1 VTTVATSVASLPPRT
16 ERRRAVPVSLLWIEL
31 RRNVM
36 PWLLPVIAGVF
47 WLDSYR
53 TTLGQMPLWSAQTA
67 ITIGQG
73 HPLIDFG
80 PFVAGA
86 AAWMGSRD
94 GRRGTTDLVSVTARS
109 RWAGQLVTWLAT
121 TAWALAGYIVLVGAL
136 YAVIAGRVSWGG
148 PPWWP
153 VVAMG
158 AGVLLFSTAGF
169 VAGALFPGRF
179 VAPLAAFGAFVLL
192 VMSSHAGFS
201 DRIGAWSILP
211 NSGQGGLGFGSGIFY
226 PFLADLSI
234 ARLMAL
240 AGLSVA
246 ALGVLG
252 LWPSAGGL
260 RRARLAALI
269 TVAGLA
275 VAATAIGLLGTARAE
290 AHGVVIP
297 TLDAGASTRAISYAP
312 VCSRGATPVCL
323 HPAYGSYLPGLVA
336 ALDPTLREVAGLP
349 GAPRGVT
356 QVAASFGG
364 PSQYS
369 TVDIIARTPA
379 YDLSLGNLDFGPAV
393 SGRFEDQLRYLFL
406 YAFVGAGPQGGTPTQ
421 QAVVSAL
428 LSRVGVSFAAQPGLL
443 TPSPSVTIGSNGG
456 LPGLPPKDAPVYAAA
471 ERFASQPVAA
481 QRAWLRSH
489 LSALRSGGL
498 TPDQLP

>member
-1 VTTVATSVASLPPRT
+1 MTTVATPVTSLPRRT
-16 ERRRAVPVSLLWIEL
+16 KRSRTIPGRLLWIEL

-36 PWLLPVIAGVF
+36 PWLLPVIAVVF

-80 PFVAGA
+80 PFVTGA

-109 RWAGQLVTWLAT
+109 RWAAQLVTWLAT
-121 TAWALAGYIVLVGAL
+121 TAWALAGYLVLVGAL

-158 AGVLLFSTAGF
+158 AGVLLFSTVGF

-240 AGLSVA
+240 VGTSVA

-252 LWPSAGGL
+252 LRSSAGGL
-260 RRARLAALI
+260 RRARLATLI

-275 VAATAIGLLGTARAE
+275 VAGTAIGLLGTARTE
-290 AHGVVIP
+290 PHGVVIP
-297 TLDAGASTRAISYAP
+297 ALDGGASTRSISYTP
-312 VCSRGATPVCL
+312 VCSRGATLVCL
-323 HPAYGSYLPGLVA
+323 HPAYDAYLPGVVA
-336 ALDPTLREVAGLP
+336 ALDPVLHEVASLL
-349 GAPRGVT
+349 GAPRRVT
-356 QVAASFGG
+356 QVPASYGG

-369 TVDIIARTPA
+369 TVNIIASTPV

-393 SGRFEDQLRYLFL
+393 SGPLEDQLRYLFL
-406 YAFVGAGPQGGTPTQ
+406 YAFVGAGPRGGTAAQ
-421 QAVVSAL
+421 QAVLAAL

-443 TPSPSVTIGSNGG
+443 TPSPSVTIGGNGG
-456 LPGLPPKDAPVYAAA
+456 LPGLPQEGSPIYAVA
-471 ERFASQPVAA
+471 ERFASQSVAA

-489 LSALRSGGL
+489 LSALRSGAL
-498 TPDQLP
+498 TLDQVP

>member
-1 VTTVATSVASLPPRT
+1 MVATSVVSLPPRA
-16 ERRRAVPVSLLWIEL
+16 ERHRAVPARLLWIEL

-36 PWLLPVIAGVF
+36 PWLLPIIAVVF

-53 TTLGQMPLWSAQTA
+53 TTLGQMSLWSSQTA

-80 PFVAGA
+80 PFVTGA

-121 TAWALAGYIVLVGAL
+121 TAWALAGYVVLVGAL
-136 YAVIAGRVSWGG
+136 YAVIADRVSWGR

-153 VVAMG
+153 VIAMG
-158 AGVLLFSTAGF
+158 AGVLLFSTVGY
-169 VAGALFPGRF
+169 VAGAVFPGRF
-179 VAPLAAFGAFVLL
+179 VAPVAAFGAFVLL

-201 DRIGAWSILP
+201 DRVGAWSILP

-226 PFLADLSI
+226 PFLADLSL

-240 AGLSVA
+240 VGLSTA

-252 LWPSAGGL
+252 LRSSVGGL
-260 RRARLAALI
+260 RRALLAASVTL
-269 TVAGLA
+269 AGLA
-275 VAATAIGLLGTARAE
+275 VAGTGIGLLGTARVE

-297 TLDAGASTRAISYAP
+297 LLDGGASDGAISYTP
-312 VCSRGATPVCL
+312 VCSAGALPVCL
-323 HPAYGSYLPGLVA
+323 HPAYRSYLPGLVA
-336 ALDPTLREVAGLP
+336 DLDPVLHEVDGLP
-349 GAPRGVT
+349 GAPRRVA
-356 QVAASFGG
+356 QVAASYGG

-369 TVDIIARTPA
+369 TVNVTASLPA
-379 YDLSLGNLDFGPAV
+379 FHLSLGNLDLRPAE
-393 SGRFEDQLRYLFL
+393 SARLEGQLRFLFL
-406 YAFVGAGPQGGTPTQ
+406 DAFVGAGLRPRGGTPAQ
-421 QAVVSAL
+421 QAVLAAL
-428 LSRVGVSFAAQPGLL
+428 LSRVGVSFARQPGLL
-443 TPSPSVTIGSNGG
+443 APSSSVTIGGNGG
-456 LPGLPPKDAPVYAAA
+456 LPGLPQKGSPIYAIA

-481 QRAWLRSH
+481 QRAWLTSH
-489 LSALRSGGL
+489 LAALRSGDL
-498 TPDQLP
+498 TVDQLP